1 MTVFLAYSTFSK
13 GPCNSKLVWN
23 PVFLGPLLC
32 LVEGGSPNP
41 ARLGCRG
48 QSSPEKGLEAR
59 ERLREAAG
67 RGTEDTVGPRTGVLS
82 LGPPGCCPQSVE
94 EAGGPQK
101 GSQEPWV
108 PAESR
113 PLPISHLN
121 HCWAPA
127 NTQLDDGILS
137 GLYPRSSEECKVRR
151 FCAPPSWQGF
161 CKIPQSGVAG
171 TV

>member
-1 MTVFLAYSTFSK
+1 MEPSFPGPSLVLGGRREPKPGKVRLQGAAFSK
-13 GPCNSKLVWN
+13 ERVGSK
-23 PVFLGPLLC
+23 GEA
-32 LVEGGSPNP
+32 EGGS
-41 ARLGCRG
+41 REGDRG
-48 QSSPEKGLEAR
+48 YCWSTNTGSKF
-59 ERLREAAG
+59 
-67 RGTEDTVGPRTGVLS
+67 GTSWVLS
-82 LGPPGCCPQSVE
+82 SVS
-94 EAGGPQK
+94 GRSRGSLPTPQK

-127 NTQLDDGILS
+127 NTQLDGGIMS

-151 FCAPPSWQGF
+151 FCAPSSWQGF